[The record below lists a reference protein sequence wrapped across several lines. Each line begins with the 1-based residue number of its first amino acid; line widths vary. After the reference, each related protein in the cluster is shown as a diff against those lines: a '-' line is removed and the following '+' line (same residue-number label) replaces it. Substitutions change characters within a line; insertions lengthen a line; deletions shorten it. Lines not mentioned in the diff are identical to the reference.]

1 MSDSNFGTGMS
12 RLSMINIFINNDRRG
27 FPTPHGDMRGQE
39 LDSRQQSAGMTI
51 GIGGVF

>member
-27 FPTPHGDMRGQE
+27 FLTPHGD
-39 LDSRQQSAGMTI
+39 SSKQSLRYLRHAI
-51 GIGGVF
+51 